1 MHMCSATLQSRVS
14 IPTQPN
20 VTAAM
25 LQQTSCWSDKPSK
38 KCIEQ
43 LTLLLDL
50 STEYIHND

>member
-38 KCIEQ
+38 KLIEQ
-43 LTLLLDL
+43 
-50 STEYIHND
+50 